1 MSFTEQRVDA
11 LTLAV
16 DQMALASHTPLST
29 ELSEFDEMLI
39 TKNIATREACLKCKG
54 FTAEQVSEIMAGDEE
69 ELEAE
74 TSMKLAAVI
83 VNDEAGANGGDDD
96 DSYEDSDADDDQ
108 ALRAYREARVAEVR
122 AAQARKA
129 EGGLLL
135 QVSKATW
142 EAEVVAASVGRWVVV
157 HLHADSSLE
166 SQTGRGVPQQCA
178 ALALALREVAA
189 RFAGLRCCQLPALDA
204 IPPSQLGK
212 LPALFCYRDGALMHS
227 LMGAQAFGQQPSAA
241 QLVNMLSEIEVVD
254 PSEGRP
260 MGGAVSEHDSD
271 DLSD

>member
-1 MSFTEQRVDA
+1 
-11 LTLAV
+11 
-16 DQMALASHTPLST
+16 MALPSHTPLST

-54 FTAEQVSEIMAGDEE
+54 FTAEQIAEIMAGDEE
-69 ELEAE
+69 ELEAD

-83 VNDEAGANGGDDD
+83 VNGEAAADGGGDDGD
-96 DSYEDSDADDDQ
+96 ESYEDSDADDDQ
-108 ALRAYREARVAEVR
+108 ALRAYREARVAELK

-129 EGGLLL
+129 EGGLLV
-135 QVSKATW
+135 QVSKASW

-189 RFAGLRCCQLPALDA
+189 RFAGIRCCQLPALDA

-212 LPALFCYRDGALMHS
+212 LPALFCYRDGSLQHS
-227 LMGAQAFGQQPSAA
+227 LMGAKAFGAAPSAA
-241 QLVNMLSEIEVVD
+241 QLVHMLSEVEVVD
-254 PSEGRP
+254 PSEGTP
-260 MGGAVSEHDSD
+260 MGGAVSDHDSD

>member
-1 MSFTEQRVDA
+1 MV
-11 LTLAV
+11 LP
-16 DQMALASHTPLST
+16 SHTPLST

-54 FTAEQVSEIMAGDEE
+54 FTAEQVAEIMAGDEE

-83 VNDEAGANGGDDD
+83 VNDEAGANGTDDH
-96 DSYEDSDADDDQ
+96 DSYEDSDAADDDQ

-129 EGGLLL
+129 EGGLLV
-135 QVSKATW
+135 QVSKASW

-166 SQTGRGVPQQCA
+166 SQTGRGVPQQCT
-178 ALALALREVAA
+178 ALALALREVAG

-212 LPALFCYRDGALMHS
+212 LPALFCYRDGSLQHS
-227 LMGAQAFGQQPSAA
+227 LMGAQAFGAAPSAA
-241 QLVNMLSEIEVVD
+241 QLVHLLSEIEVVD
-254 PSEGRP
+254 PSEGTP

-271 DLSD
+271 DISDCD